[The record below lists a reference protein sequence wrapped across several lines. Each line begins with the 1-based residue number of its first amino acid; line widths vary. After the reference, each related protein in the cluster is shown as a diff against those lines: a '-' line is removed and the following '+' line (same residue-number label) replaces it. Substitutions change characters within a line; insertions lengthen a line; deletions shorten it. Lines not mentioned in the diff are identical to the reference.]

1 MGSWHY
7 REPERRRGRRW
18 LPRICTCTPTRLAPS
33 TPSSTARAQAVSCAC
48 AANRALSPPPPPRLR
63 SFTVLCLQTSPGL
76 RFSTPAGPDVWVD
89 LRSLAGCRLFMSVSG
104 GKDGYLCSQSPS
116 PAGAPKF
123 PGGQGGAVVSGPL
136 GSVAAFPSSS
146 SGCFHKRKGVGTS
159 THSRG
164 FTRPGLAAVSVV
176 IPQDSVR
183 SPWWSR

>member
-1 MGSWHY
+1 MATQDLHVHSHTPRSQYALFQRTRPGSLL
-7 REPERRRGRRW
+7 RLRGESRF
-18 LPRICTCTPTRLAPS
+18 
-33 TPSSTARAQAVSCAC
+33 
-48 AANRALSPPPPPRLR
+48 PPPPRLR

-136 GSVAAFPSSS
+136 SSVAAFPSSS
-146 SGCFHKRKGVGTS
+146 LGCFHKRKGVGTS

-176 IPQDSVR
+176 TRQDSVR

>member
-1 MGSWHY
+1 MEG
-7 REPERRRGRRW
+7 GRRW
-18 LPRICTCTPTRLAPS
+18 LPRICTCTPTRLVPS
-33 TPSSTARAQAVSCAC
+33 APSSTARAQAVSCAC
-48 AANRALSPPPPPRLR
+48 AANRFPPPPCLR
-63 SFTVLCLQTSPGL
+63 SSVLCLQTSPGL

-104 GKDGYLCSQSPS
+104 GKDGYRCSQSPS

-123 PGGQGGAVVSGPL
+123 PGGQGGAVVSEPP
-136 GSVAAFPSSS
+136 GSVLAFPRSSLS
-146 SGCFHKRKGVGTS
+146 CFHKRKGVGTS

-176 IPQDSVR
+176 TRQDSVR